1 MADDFQPKTEQP
13 TPRRREEAREQG
25 RVTYSNEL
33 TGGLLLLI
41 AAMTLA
47 LGAPY
52 LGQRMLT
59 EVRIDFGELSVR
71 DATIEEVYQ
80 LLSTTL
86 SRTLELLG
94 PPLLLFFA
102 TGLFSAYG
110 QVGGIRPN
118 AELLALNWGR
128 VWPWAREDL
137 QLMSWDKV
145 VGGLLVFVRVGLI
158 AGLAAWSLFHL
169 GEHLAKIG
177 TSRMGEA
184 LRLTWDVIVDLV
196 LKLAAGLLFLGIGDW
211 FLKWWRLERSLM
223 MSKQDIKDESK
234 REGVNPLLKARIRR
248 LQREAAN
255 KKMYREVKTATLVV
269 TNPTH
274 LAIVLKYEPG
284 RMKAPRV
291 IGKGAG
297 FVAKRLVELARA
309 ANVPI
314 LERKPLARALFKS
327 VKVNQEIPVTLY
339 VAVAELLKHVYELRG
354 RPKGM
359 AA

>member
-1 MADDFQPKTEQP
+1 MADDFQPKTELP

-25 RVTYSNEL
+25 QVTFSTEL

-47 LGAPY
+47 MEAPY

-59 EVRIDFGELSVR
+59 EVRIDFGQLAVR
-71 DATIEEVYQ
+71 DATIEEIYQ
-80 LLSTTL
+80 LLTETL
-86 SRTLELLG
+86 SRTLEMIG

-102 TGLFSAYG
+102 TGLMTSYA

-118 AELLALNWGR
+118 TDLLALNWAR

-137 QLMSWDKV
+137 QLFSWDKV
-145 VGGLLVFVRVGLI
+145 VGGLLVFVRVALV
-158 AGLAAWSLFHL
+158 AGMAAWSLFHL
-169 GEHLAKIG
+169 GDQLTRIG

-184 LRLTWDVIVDLV
+184 LKQTWTVVVNLV
-196 LKLAAGLLFLGIGDW
+196 LTLASVLLFLGIGDW
-211 FLKWWRLERSLM
+211 LLKWWRFERSLR
-223 MSKQDIKDESK
+223 MSKQEIKDESK
-234 REGVNPLLKARIRR
+234 REGLDPLLKARIRR
-248 LQREAAN
+248 LQRKAAN
-255 KKMYREVKTATLVV
+255 KKMFREVKTATLVV

-274 LAIVLKYEPG
+274 LAIALKYEPG
-284 RMKAPRV
+284 LMKAPRV

-309 ANVPI
+309 ANVPV
-314 LERKPLARALFKS
+314 LDAEPLARALFKS

-339 VAVAELLKHVYELRG
+339 VAVAELLKYVYELRG